1 MNSSLIK
8 GVGIDIAK
16 IPRFQK
22 LINQKYFKNFINKAL
37 HRLEIEEMNN
47 LKTEEQKAKFLA
59 SRWSYKEALVK
70 ATGNKHIIFSKTYL
84 KKHTSGKPYICF
96 EDEYMSTNK
105 NIKEISEKLHMS
117 ISHEDDTTVSIVIL
131 ESSDINNN
139 L

>member
-22 LINQKYFKNFINKAL
+22 LIKERYFKKFINKAL
-37 HRLEIEEMNN
+37 HPVEIEEMNN

-70 ATGNKHIIFSKTYL
+70 ATGDKHIIFSKTFL
-84 KKHTSGKPYICF
+84 KKSPSGKPYICF
-96 EDEYMSTNK
+96 EEEYRNANE
-105 NIKEISEKLHMS
+105 NIRSFSENLHMS
-117 ISHEDDTTVSIVIL
+117 ISHEDDTTIAIVIL
-131 ESSDINNN
+131 ENDKNKN